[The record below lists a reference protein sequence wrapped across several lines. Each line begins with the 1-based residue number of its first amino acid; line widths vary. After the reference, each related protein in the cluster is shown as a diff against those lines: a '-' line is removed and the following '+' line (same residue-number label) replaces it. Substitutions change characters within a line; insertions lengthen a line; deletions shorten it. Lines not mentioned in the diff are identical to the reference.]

1 MQESANESV
10 IRDPLANPVQQRRF
24 TRYNIDVAVK
34 VRVKASGGVT
44 SYCYGRGND
53 VSEGGLRL
61 FLNHELVVGKV
72 VNLSLTLPHTDRSI
86 FCEAL
91 VRNREAFEYG
101 LEFVTISDVDR
112 ELLIKACKMLGV
124 PQVA

>member
-1 MQESANESV
+1 MQEGTNAPALESTMAGP
-10 IRDPLANPVQQRRF
+10 IQQRRF

-34 VRVKASGGVT
+34 VRIKASGGVT

-53 VSEGGLRL
+53 ISEGGLRI

-72 VNLSLTLPHTDRSI
+72 INLSLTLPHTDRSI
-86 FCEAL
+86 FCEVL
-91 VRNREAFEYG
+91 VRNREGFEYG
-101 LEFVTISDVDR
+101 LEFVTISDTDR
-112 ELLIKACKMLGV
+112 ALLAKACQMLGV